1 MKKGW
6 NPGFRRMVL
15 LCASLLALS
24 GTAFGANQE
33 QVYEQ
38 ARGYLAAGDAD
49 AAYAL
54 LTQYEGDWSGND
66 AYDYLLGIAALDS
79 GESGEAIFSLQR
91 LVARRPSFAGARM
104 ELARAYYDIGDNEL
118 ARVEFERVLAD
129 NPPEKVQLAAADY
142 LAAIDNNAR
151 AYKSD
156 IQYYVD
162 LGFGYDSNPAAATD
176 NATFLGFALASKN
189 LEQESAVLGGVFG
202 VQYSKPLTPDLQL
215 LLSGRADHR
224 SNPSAHHVDIS
235 NIDLG
240 GGLNW
245 ALGED
250 SLSLVANTVF
260 SALDGT
266 YNKQDIGATVSYLH
280 KFNDSMS
287 LSGFLRG
294 GALRFEEDALSVQ
307 DVDQLLYGLSLNQ
320 TYGSAL
326 FNVTLTGNT
335 DDAKESTSLFS
346 ADGYGLRLSHS
357 WFRAGGKVYF
367 VDASASRVEY
377 DEQFFE
383 MDREDDSFSVGLGGT
398 WNKFP
403 MKDWSTTVRVN
414 YSAKDSSVSLYEYD
428 RLEVGFTL
436 RKMF

>member
-1 MKKGW
+1 M
-6 NPGFRRMVL
+6 
-15 LCASLLALS
+15 
-24 GTAFGANQE
+24 
-33 QVYEQ
+33 
-38 ARGYLAAGDAD
+38 
-49 AAYAL
+49 
-54 LTQYEGDWSGND
+54 
-66 AYDYLLGIAALDS
+66 
-79 GESGEAIFSLQR
+79 
-91 LVARRPSFAGARM
+91 
-104 ELARAYYDIGDNEL
+104 
-118 ARVEFERVLAD
+118 
-129 NPPEKVQLAAADY
+129 
-142 LAAIDNNAR
+142 
-151 AYKSD
+151 
-156 IQYYVD
+156 
-162 LGFGYDSNPAAATD
+162 GFGYDSNPAAATD